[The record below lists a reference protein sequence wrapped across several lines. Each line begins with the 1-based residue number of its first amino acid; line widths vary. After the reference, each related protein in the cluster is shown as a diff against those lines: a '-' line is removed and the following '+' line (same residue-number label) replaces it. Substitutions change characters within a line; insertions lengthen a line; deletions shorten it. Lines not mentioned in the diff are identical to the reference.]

1 MNFSTEAATA
11 AAAASRAMDGQ
22 QIHDSV
28 KDYYGKKLQTSED
41 LQTDVA
47 CTLPAKKPSKMIQ
60 DAMALIHPAIMS
72 RYFGCGLVVPECLDG
87 CSVLDLGS
95 GSGRDCFL
103 LGKLVGARGSVTG
116 IDMTTEMIETGNA
129 QVEYHRERF
138 GYSKSNVNFVSG
150 YLEELG
156 EAGLG
161 DNTFDIIVCLVLK
174 EAHKVLKTGGEMYYS
189 DMYASAVV
197 PSDIK
202 SDPCLWGE
210 GMGGAMF
217 WKDLIGVARALG
229 FSRPYLV
236 TASHI
241 TITNADT
248 CKKLGPL
255 RYASGTYRMFKLPS
269 EGTPPGPGARVTYL
283 GSAPDCG
290 DTLAFDH
297 QHTFQRGEPVAVD
310 AELATVIGTSRL
322 APHFSVELGEGAE
335 SCTGTADDSR
345 MDPFSLA
352 AQLGS
357 CVSKCKPKSN

>member
-1 MNFSTEAATA
+1 
-11 AAAASRAMDGQ
+11 MDGQ

-161 DNTFDIIVCLVLK
+161 DNTFDIIVSNCVICLCPDKKLVLK

-248 CKKLGPL
+248 CKKLGASVNGWRSPAL
-255 RYASGTYRMFKLPS
+255 RLGHVPHVQAAIGGDSAWTWRPSHLP
-269 EGTPPGPGARVTYL
+269 GFGPRLWRHAGVRPPAHLSARRARGGGRGV
-283 GSAPDCG
+283 G
-290 DTLAFDH
+290 DRH
-297 QHTFQRGEPVAVD
+297 RH
-310 AELATVIGTSRL
+310 L
-322 APHFSVELGEGAE
+322 APRPALLHGA
-335 SCTGTADDSR
+335 
-345 MDPFSLA
+345 
-352 AQLGS
+352 Q
-357 CVSKCKPKSN
+357 

>member
-1 MNFSTEAATA
+1 
-11 AAAASRAMDGQ
+11 MDGQ

-103 LGKLVGARGSVTG
+103 LGKLVGAQGSVTG
-116 IDMTTEMIETGNA
+116 IDMTMEMIETGNA
-129 QVEYHRERF
+129 HVEYHRERF
-138 GYSKSNVNFVSG
+138 GYAKSNVNFVAG
-150 YLEELG
+150 YLEKLG

-161 DNTFDIIVCLVLK
+161 DNTFDIIVSNCVICLCPDKKLVLK
-174 EAHKVLKTGGEMYYS
+174 EAYKVLKTGGEMYYS
-189 DMYASAVV
+189 DMYANAVV

-202 SDPCLWGE
+202 SSPCLWGE

-217 WKDLIGVARALG
+217 WKELIGVSRALG

-269 EGTPPGPGARVTYL
+269 EGTPPGPGSRVTYL
-283 GSAPDCG
+283 GSAPNCG

-297 QHTFQRGEPVAVD
+297 QHTFPRGEPVAVD
-310 AELATVIGTSRL
+310 AELATVIRTSRL

-335 SCTGTADDSR
+335 SGTGTADDSC

-357 CVSKCKPKSN
+357 CVSKRKPKSN